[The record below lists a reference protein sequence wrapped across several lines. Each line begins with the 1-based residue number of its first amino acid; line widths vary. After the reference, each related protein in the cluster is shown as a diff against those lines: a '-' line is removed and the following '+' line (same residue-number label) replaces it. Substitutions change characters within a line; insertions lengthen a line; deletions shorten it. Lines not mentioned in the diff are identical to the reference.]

1 MLVLTHKSNWPYREL
16 GSGKIV
22 TTQAVVLGLGS
33 MFNHST
39 RDQNVVWKRD
49 LKAQTITYRALR
61 NIEAGEELCISYGR
75 LWFIDSDM
83 EEEVAEGD
91 GLDLLNRIDVDL

>member
-1 MLVLTHKSNWPYREL
+1 MPDSNWPYLEM
-16 GSGKIV
+16 GTGKGV

-39 RDQNVVWKRD
+39 YDQNVVWNRD
-49 LKAQTITYRALR
+49 LKAQTVTYRALR
-61 NIEAGEELCISYGR
+61 NIKAGEELCISYGR

-83 EEEVAEGD
+83 EEEVVERD
-91 GLDLLNRIDVDL
+91 GLDLLNSIDTDL

>member
-1 MLVLTHKSNWPYREL
+1 
-16 GSGKIV
+16 
-22 TTQAVVLGLGS
+22 

-39 RDQNVVWKRD
+39 SNQNVVWKRD
-49 LKAQTITYRALR
+49 LKCQTITYRALR
-61 NIEAGEELCISYGR
+61 TIKAGEELCISYGR

-91 GLDLLNRIDVDL
+91 GLDLLKRIDIDL

>member
-1 MLVLTHKSNWPYREL
+1 MGN
-16 GSGKIV
+16 GKGV

-39 RDQNVVWKRD
+39 SDQNVVWERD

-61 NIEAGEELCISYGR
+61 TIKAGEELCISYGR
-75 LWFIDSDM
+75 LWFMDSDM
-83 EEEVAEGD
+83 DEEAAEGD
-91 GLDLLNRIDVDL
+91 GLNLLQRIGIDL